1 MRSAAVG
8 ILCVRRGI
16 SHTRSRSWTA
26 TDRGLCFT
34 PTLAR
39 RYFLYRGY
47 SLQEKFENISS
58 SALRYLCRAFEIRI
72 CCVTTSAVPPTPDL
86 KLPFNPPDSGA
97 MAVPNT
103 HSCLGLSKEANSERS
118 RRVIS
123 ASTRDALED
132 RPLTRDVASAS
143 PDPLASS
150 SAAACRKQQKKEKG
164 QCQLVWPHYI

>member
-72 CCVTTSAVPPTPDL
+72 CCVNTIAPPTFSDVWNKIEYTIFESL
-86 KLPFNPPDSGA
+86 KSFPP
-97 MAVPNT
+97 PR
-103 HSCLGLSKEANSERS
+103 LGLEVITVLNNCFLSGPRVVPSIYSK
-118 RRVIS
+118 
-123 ASTRDALED
+123 
-132 RPLTRDVASAS
+132 
-143 PDPLASS
+143 
-150 SAAACRKQQKKEKG
+150 
-164 QCQLVWPHYI
+164 YI